1 MTKTIVL
8 RKVNLLSLFIKIG
21 IPLVATGA
29 IIGFIM
35 GFFVTPAGDST
46 GNMSL
51 KLALVLGIQGL
62 LIAMAI
68 TIIVAVYNIIL
79 ALVSGTR
86 LFSGEPDRSDN

>member
-29 IIGFIM
+29 IIGLVM
-35 GFFVTPAGDST
+35 GFFVNST
-46 GNMSL
+46 GGTTGYMSL

-62 LIAMAI
+62 LIAIAI
-68 TIIVAVYNIIL
+68 TIIVAIYNIII

-86 LFSGEPDRSDN
+86 LFSGDPDRSDN